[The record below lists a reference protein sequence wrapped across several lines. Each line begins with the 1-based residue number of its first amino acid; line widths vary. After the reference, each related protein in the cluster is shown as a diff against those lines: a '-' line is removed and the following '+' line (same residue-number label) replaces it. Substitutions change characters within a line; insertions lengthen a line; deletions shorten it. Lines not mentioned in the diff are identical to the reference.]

1 MPKYLRLPVH
11 LTEHEELT
19 IHRQISEA
27 LVEIEEI
34 ETEKKRIKPLR
45 ERISMLNQTIETGTV
60 ERDVEVEDRQDP
72 VTGKAVLWRVD
83 RNEPVNTRALDPE
96 ERQLVI
102 GERPGPAPT
111 EELGAAD
118 ATKAEEQTAAATPEE
133 AEQLR
138 DSRLAEEKATRA
150 FDAMAI
156 GDGIELF
163 DGTEWKPATVEAKG
177 EHNFTVGEHIY
188 DVSNHGVSWRPAPTW
203 QDVVAESQERERQSQ
218 IAALAADQ
226 ADDEQK
232 TSKRLLKAPP
242 RKPRNKIVNEKD
254 EPIVPPDETAPP
266 AAEAQPEEIP
276 TADLCLEDCV
286 IEHEHT
292 ETRTAF

>member
-1 MPKYLRLPVH
+1 MTLKLAVPMTQEKEMEIHREISKVIKDIAGIEEQKKRLPSLKARMNELNLSIDAQTV
-11 LTEHEELT
+11 EADVDCEEF
-19 IHRQISEA
+19 ED
-27 LVEIEEI
+27 
-34 ETEKKRIKPLR
+34 
-45 ERISMLNQTIETGTV
+45 IETGLIKM
-60 ERDVEVEDRQDP
+60 RRLD
-72 VTGKAVLWRVD
+72 TGMIFK
-83 RNEPVNTRALDPE
+83 TRPMDPE
-96 ERQLVI
+96 ERQLKI
-102 GERPGPAPT
+102 GGTSIDDVNQRLAELNTT
-111 EELGAAD
+111 EEQ
-118 ATKAEEQTAAATPEE
+118 ATAATPEE

-150 FDAMAI
+150 FDALVI

-163 DGTEWKPATVEAKG
+163 DGTEWKPATVEAKA

-188 DVSNHGVSWRPAPTW
+188 DVSNHGVSWRPAATW

-226 ADDEQK
+226 AEDEQE
-232 TSKRLLKAPP
+232 TAKRLLKAPP

-254 EPIVPPDETAPP
+254 EPIVPPEETAPP

-276 TADLCLEDCV
+276 PADLCLEDCA